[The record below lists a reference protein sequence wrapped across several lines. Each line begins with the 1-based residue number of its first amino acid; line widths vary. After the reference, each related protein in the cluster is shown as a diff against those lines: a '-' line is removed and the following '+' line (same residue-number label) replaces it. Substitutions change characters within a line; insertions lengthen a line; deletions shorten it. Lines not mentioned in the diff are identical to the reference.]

1 MKKRLLRGAAMNVAT
16 LLDQAAKKYP
26 DRIGVYFPGIPG
38 AIPSRAITY
47 KELSEWTSRF
57 AGGLHSIGIKPGDRI
72 AVYMPNLPHFIIA
85 IWGAFKAGAIPTPMN
100 PTLKRR
106 EIVHQITDSNA
117 KAIFAPA
124 MMLEEIEK
132 AAEEIS
138 SLKIFS
144 VGPSKHRQMEELI
157 ASPPLFVERE
167 DNDVALQPYTSGT
180 TGKPKGVLLTHRNL
194 SSNIQTIIKLF
205 EKTGHTERLLVP
217 VPMFH
222 ITGMTVL
229 MLAPLSMGMT
239 IYPMVKWDAEFAMQL
254 IQEHQI
260 TNMFSVPTL
269 YIDLLHHPKLGQYDL
284 RSLKVCG
291 SGGARMPV
299 PVLEA
304 LQNKLGVIVY
314 EGYGLTETS
323 PATHSNWAAPK
334 PKAGSIGWPIEGV
347 ECKIVDEKNQRLPIG
362 QVGELC
368 IRGPMVMKGY
378 HNNPEATHKSID
390 SEGFFHT
397 GDIAYVDPEGYYYIV
412 DRVKDMINV
421 GGVKVFPKEV
431 EHVLYEHP
439 AVAECAVVGIP
450 DERKG
455 ETVKAYIVLRPGQQ
469 PSEQLAEAI
478 KNHCLNELAAYKHP
492 RSIEFVQTLPK
503 TASGKI
509 QKYVLRGGSEVKS

>member
-1 MKKRLLRGAAMNVAT
+1 MNVAT
-16 LLDQAAKKYP
+16 LFDQAAKKYP
-26 DRIGVYFPGIPG
+26 DRIGVYFPGISG

-85 IWGAFKAGAIPTPMN
+85 IWGAFKAGAVPTPMN

-132 AAEEIS
+132 AADEIPG
-138 SLKIFS
+138 LKIFS

-205 EKTGHTERLLVP
+205 EKAGHTERLLVP

-269 YIDLLHHPKLGQYDL
+269 YIDLLHHPKLDQYDL

-304 LQNKLGVIVY
+304 LQSKLGVIVY

-334 PKAGSIGWPIEGV
+334 PKAGSIGWPIEGA
-347 ECKIVDEKNQRLPIG
+347 ECKIVDEKNQRLPVG

-378 HNNPEATHKSID
+378 HSNLEATHKAID

-431 EHVLYEHP
+431 EQVLYEHP

-455 ETVKAYIVLRPGQQ
+455 ETVKAYVVLRPGQQ
-469 PSEQLAEAI
+469 PSEPLAEAI
-478 KNHCLNELAAYKHP
+478 KNHCLSELAAYKHP

-503 TASGKI
+503 TASGKV
-509 QKYVLRGGSEVKS
+509 QKYVLRGSSEVKS